1 MNEINTGKQT
11 QDGLTV
17 YDLDP
22 QASELWAVAGP
33 NGIDPSTIDT
43 DDLPDG
49 FRWVESEEWERLSS
63 PVDGNTNGKM
73 KIAYAVE
80 ADADNTGFDGVV
92 FSTREEAEE
101 AIQAVKSMYSQDR
114 IFKVY
119 ETNQPAT
126 TTLAAWMES

>member
-43 DDLPDG
+43 DDLPEG

-80 ADADNTGFDGVV
+80 ADADNTGK
-92 FSTREEAEE
+92 A
-101 AIQAVKSMYSQDR
+101 
-114 IFKVY
+114 
-119 ETNQPAT
+119 NQ
-126 TTLAAWMES
+126 